1 MQRAETGEGYVYYRD
16 RSRGLD
22 VTVYEHQLVALI
34 DTDPAQVFADDHVV
48 HHDNRIRLDNRRC
61 NLEVV
66 RETENVS
73 ISNRRRAAG
82 GTV

>member
-1 MQRAETGEGYVYYRD
+1 MQRGETGDGYVYYRD

-22 VTVYEHQLVALI
+22 VTVYEHQLVALL
-34 DTDPAQVFADDHVV
+34 DTDPADVFDEGQVV
-48 HHDNRIRLDNRRC
+48 HHDNRIRLDNRRS

-66 RETENVS
+66 QEEENIS

-82 GTV
+82 GQA